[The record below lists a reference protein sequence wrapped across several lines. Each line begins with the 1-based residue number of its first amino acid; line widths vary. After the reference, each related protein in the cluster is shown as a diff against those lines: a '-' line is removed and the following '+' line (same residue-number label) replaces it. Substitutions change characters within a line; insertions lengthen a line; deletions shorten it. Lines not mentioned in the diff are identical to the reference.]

1 LAVRPVIRK
10 PPAPWR
16 IASFSSLAARLAEG
30 EAPDR
35 DALPVT
41 HAVPPAP
48 TVDDIYAFPRGTRAG
63 SCLHALFE
71 RCDFTRPHECAP
83 VASAVLRDF
92 GFSPEWR
99 PVLERLVRDVVG
111 ATLVD
116 DLTLSRI
123 SGAQRLTEVEFAFP
137 LRSAAARAGYMKGF
151 IDLVFHHAGRW
162 FIVDWKSNWLGDRP
176 EDYAPPRLAE
186 AMRAH
191 RYDLQMCIYTAALR
205 RALAAREPALDWQ
218 TGFGGVFYLFL
229 RGMRAGSSLGVH
241 FARPDEAALEAWQAE
256 VPR

>member
-1 LAVRPVIRK
+1 
-10 PPAPWR
+10 
-16 IASFSSLAARLAEG
+16 
-30 EAPDR
+30 
-35 DALPVT
+35 
-41 HAVPPAP
+41 
-48 TVDDIYAFPRGTRAG
+48 
-63 SCLHALFE
+63 
-71 RCDFTRPHECAP
+71 